1 MQNIKFKKEL
11 SEELTKEQTIQRL
24 ENYCGYRERCEY
36 EVKQKMYQLGVEQKD
51 YDFYLDYLKANNF
64 LDEDRFIAAFAR
76 GKFNIKNWGKRK
88 IVDELKRRHIDE
100 KRILPIVREIDEGI
114 YFLRLQDVMEKK
126 LKSIKEAD
134 SLKQRQKLIR
144 FALQKGYEPDL
155 IAEVLKTISF

>member
-1 MQNIKFKKEL
+1 MQNIRFKKEL
-11 SEELTKEQTIQRL
+11 SEELTREQTIQRL
-24 ENYCGYRERCEY
+24 ENYCSYRERCEY
-36 EVKQKMYQLGVEQKD
+36 EVKQKMYQLGVKQED
-51 YDFYLDYLKANNF
+51 YDFYLDYLRANNF

-88 IVDELKRRHIDE
+88 IIDELKRRHIDE